1 MPKIEVIRK
10 GITPAVRPVPTDT
23 TLAILPT
30 TLDRVGREVEDEDEQ
45 PVRIDSVNDAFEK
58 FKPSI
63 RFETSVGEGATEF
76 VAELE
81 FHSLKD
87 FAPENIQKRVPGQ
100 RNDIADLQN
109 THRPALSLERSLVAA
124 GGQARLERPEAAA
137 SRSWRRLPDCEPSL
151 KRSLRP
157 RKKVSDG

>member
-1 MPKIEVIRK
+1 MPRIEVIRK

-30 TLDRVGREVEDEDEQ
+30 TLDRVGKEVEDEDEQ
-45 PVRIDSVNDAFEK
+45 PVKIDSVNDAFEK

-63 RFETSVGEGATEF
+63 RFETWAGEEATEF

-81 FHSLKD
+81 FRSLKD
-87 FAPENIQKRVPGQ
+87 FAPENIQKRVPGK

-109 THRPALSLERSLVAA
+109 TINLLYRLKDRWSLPPVRRAWNEPQLRKQIVTALA
-124 GGQARLERPEAAA
+124 
-137 SRSWRRLPDCEPSL
+137 
-151 KRSLRP
+151 SLRTELE
-157 RKKVSDG
+157 KVAQAAKEGE

>member
-1 MPKIEVIRK
+1 MPRIEVIRK

-30 TLDRVGREVEDEDEQ
+30 TLDRVGTEVEDEDEQ

-63 RFETSVGEGATEF
+63 RFETWAGEEATEF

-87 FAPENIQKRVPGQ
+87 FAPENIQKRVPGK

-109 THRPALSLERSLVAA
+109 TINLLYRLKDRWSLPPVRRAWNEPHLRKQIVAVLTRLQTELEKVA
-124 GGQARLERPEAAA
+124 QAAKEGE
-137 SRSWRRLPDCEPSL
+137 
-151 KRSLRP
+151 
-157 RKKVSDG
+157 

>member
-1 MPKIEVIRK
+1 MPRIEVIRK

-23 TLAILPT
+23 TLAILPM
-30 TLDRVGREVEDEDEQ
+30 TLDRVGKEVEDEDEQ

-63 RFETSVGEGATEF
+63 RFETWAGEEATEF

-87 FAPENIQKRVPGQ
+87 FAPENIQKRVPGK

-109 THRPALSLERSLVAA
+109 TINLLYRLKDRWSLPAVRRAWNEPHLRQQIVVAL
-124 GGQARLERPEAAA
+124 ARLRAELE
-137 SRSWRRLPDCEPSL
+137 
-151 KRSLRP
+151 
-157 RKKVSDG
+157 KVAQTTKEGE

>member
-1 MPKIEVIRK
+1 MPRIEVIRK
-10 GITPAVRPVPTDT
+10 GITPAIRPVPTDT

-30 TLDRVGREVEDEDEQ
+30 TLDRVGKEVEDEDEQ

-58 FKPSI
+58 FKPSL
-63 RFETSVGEGATEF
+63 RFETWAGEEATEF

-87 FAPENIQKRVPGQ
+87 FAPENIQKRVPGK

-109 THRPALSLERSLVAA
+109 TINLLYRLKDRWSLPPVRRAWNEPQLRKQIVAA
-124 GGQARLERPEAAA
+124 LARLRTELEKVAQAAK
-137 SRSWRRLPDCEPSL
+137 E
-151 KRSLRP
+151 
-157 RKKVSDG
+157 GE